1 MTSRF
6 PAAFQPASRGLAGS
20 DLFSELHREMNRLLE
35 DFAGVTTPGQGLQ
48 MAAPRL
54 DVRENEQEICV
65 CAELPG
71 VRPEAVDVRVDG
83 NLLTLRGEK
92 QDESRQKQE
101 DYLVLERSFGR
112 FQRSLQL
119 PFAPDP
125 DQVRAEFAHG
135 VLTVHLPKQLQHAQ
149 SRRIEI
155 QSPPGAGGGSRQKK
169 EESASHH

>member
-6 PAAFQPASRGLAGS
+6 LTPFQPASRGLAGT

-35 DFAGVTTPGQGLQ
+35 DFAGGGAPGQGLQ
-48 MAAPRL
+48 MAVPRL
-54 DVRENEQEICV
+54 DVRETEQEICV

-71 VRPEAVDVRVDG
+71 VKPDAVEVRVDG

-92 QDESRQKQE
+92 RDESRQKQE
-101 DYLVLERSFGR
+101 DYHVMERSFGR

-119 PFAPDP
+119 PYAPDP

-135 VLTVHLPKQLQHAQ
+135 VLTVHLPKQPQQAR
-149 SRRIEI
+149 SRRVEI
-155 QSPPGAGGGSRQKK
+155 QAQP
-169 EESASHH
+169 ESANGQPAKPAGSSGHH